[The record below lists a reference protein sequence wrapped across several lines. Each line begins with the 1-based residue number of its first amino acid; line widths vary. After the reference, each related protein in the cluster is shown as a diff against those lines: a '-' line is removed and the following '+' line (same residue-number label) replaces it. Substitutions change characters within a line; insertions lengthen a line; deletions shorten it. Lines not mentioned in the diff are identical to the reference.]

1 MSRRYWS
8 LRAAA
13 LSVALMMVTGTLAGQ
28 EPPSPA
34 QQRQPAKIQV
44 AVTVD
49 ANGQPEVAPEPI
61 YAREGDE
68 VHWVFRGN
76 PAKDFIVTFTG
87 GEGSPFDWK
96 TSKGENGAS
105 VTGTVRA
112 GAAKDG
118 QRTRY
123 KYAVDVGGKVLDP
136 RIIIDN

>member
-8 LRAAA
+8 LGGTA
-13 LSVALMMVTGTLAGQ
+13 LSVALMMVTATVVGQ

-34 QQRQPAKIQV
+34 QQGQPDKIQA

-49 ANGQPEVAPEPI
+49 ESGQPAATPEPI

-87 GEGSPFDWK
+87 AEGSPFDWETK
-96 TSKGENGAS
+96 KGENGAS
-105 VTGTVRA
+105 VTGTVKA
-112 GAAKDG
+112 GAAKG
-118 QRTRY
+118 GKRTRY

-136 RIIIDN
+136 MIIIDN

>member
-13 LSVALMMVTGTLAGQ
+13 LSVALMMVTGIVAGQ
-28 EPPSPA
+28 EPRLPD
-34 QQRQPAKIQV
+34 QQGQAKKIQA

-49 ANGQPEVAPEPI
+49 DNGQPVVTPDSI

-68 VHWVFRGN
+68 VHWVFKGN

-87 GEGSPFDWK
+87 DEGSPFDWDEQ
-96 TSKGENGAS
+96 KGENGAS

-112 GAAKDG
+112 GAAKG
-118 QRTRY
+118 GKRTRY
-123 KYAVDVGGKVLDP
+123 KYAVKVEGKVLDP
-136 RIIIDN
+136 MIIIDN